1 MANEKKAYF
10 KERTKKEVSD
20 LDRTQVF
27 NRKGLIHKVLSL
39 NPEEALELR
48 FPLTPQRFHKFADS
62 SVDASRKYFKHGH
75 YTPLQHPTTQRS
87 AINSRRN
94 PLSYRVQDLHF
105 LMEMPEDKIQIQG
118 YSFRPVQGRDR
129 RKRLV
134 PFVNLLKAA
143 KLYSYT
149 QGKTL
154 GFKVEAYPDSKKV
167 SSEGAEAII
176 TVPSRTQKK
185 PRYSV
190 KESHV
195 PITDN
200 AWKRAIVWGLV
211 SNSTGD
217 RGEPINKEH
226 NIRYR
231 KESDREESR
240 IFTFYPQDIAAHWAT
255 IAHFKDEDNKVP
267 WDMDPFAKPSQL
279 MADLF
284 QKFSNNI
291 LVYDPYL
298 KSKDKLRKPRESELS
313 ALIAQSMGVLG
324 HDNTM
329 FWDPTRDP
337 KLRDY
342 DWSIPGED

>member
-1 MANEKKAYF
+1 MKNKPKAYF
-10 KERTKKEVSD
+10 TNRSTPEVKD

-27 NRKGLIHKVLSL
+27 NRRGLIHKVLSL
-39 NPEEALELR
+39 NPDQALELR
-48 FPLTPQRFHKFADS
+48 FPLTPTRFYTFANS
-62 SVDASRKYFKHGH
+62 ARDATHKYFKHGH
-75 YTPLQHPTTQRS
+75 YTPIQHPTTQRS
-87 AINSRRN
+87 AVLSRRN
-94 PLSYRVQDLHF
+94 PLSYRLQDLHF

-149 QGKTL
+149 QSMTA

-167 SSEGAEAII
+167 SSEGAEVIV

-185 PRYSV
+185 PRYQI

-200 AWKRAIVWGLV
+200 AEKRAIVWSLV
-211 SNSTGD
+211 SNSTGE
-217 RGEPINKEH
+217 RGEPINKLE
-226 NIRYR
+226 NTRYT
-231 KESDREESR
+231 KEDVNEESK

-255 IAHFKDEDNKVP
+255 IRHFKDEDNRVP

-279 MADLF
+279 LANLF
-284 QKFSNNI
+284 QKFTNNLI
-291 LVYDPYL
+291 IYDPYL
-298 KSKDKLRKPRESELS
+298 KSKDKLRKPHESELS
-313 ALIAQSMGVLG
+313 ALIAQSVGVLG
-324 HDNTM
+324 HDNTL
-329 FWDPTRDP
+329 FWDPKRDP

-342 DWSIPGED
+342 DWSIPGD